1 MLLECLSVRV
11 RGSVFSRFDV
21 FAACGTS
28 FLKNLTMTIVLPV
41 VLSSAEARSSDAPLL
56 SSGLVAASF
65 SVGMVL
71 STSLMCCWPAK
82 VLDSRLP
89 FVLCALLLLIGNA
102 FYLAAELLLWPTI
115 ALIVCRF
122 GMALGLAPSLRASAA
137 ARSRR
142 ASRGASTRS
151 CWSRPRTRPARQQGQ
166 S

>member
-71 STSLMCCWPAK
+71 
-82 VLDSRLP
+82 
-89 FVLCALLLLIGNA
+89 
-102 FYLAAELLLWPTI
+102 
-115 ALIVCRF
+115 
-122 GMALGLAPSLRASAA
+122 
-137 ARSRR
+137 
-142 ASRGASTRS
+142 
-151 CWSRPRTRPARQQGQ
+151 
-166 S
+166 